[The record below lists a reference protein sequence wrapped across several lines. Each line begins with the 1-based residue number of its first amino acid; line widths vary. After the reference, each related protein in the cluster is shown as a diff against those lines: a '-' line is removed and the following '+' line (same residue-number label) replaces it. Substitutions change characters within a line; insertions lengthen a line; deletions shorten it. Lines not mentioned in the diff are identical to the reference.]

1 MAYDSILPAAVMIGI
16 FNFCHSDVPVAK
28 YFFLVL
34 NFRFDK
40 HLQNTVHPHKSSDS
54 IICDLFF
61 KHVSRDTECSVRLFY
76 LHVFS
81 RLLKVHNR
89 LFCELCYIQVAERE
103 TLILSNRYVLDK
115 LSKTLN
121 ICLQERR

>member
-34 NFRFDK
+34 NFRFD
-40 HLQNTVHPHKSSDS
+40 TVPSTHKSSDS

-76 LHVFS
+76 LHVFL

-89 LFCELCYIQVAERE
+89 LFCELCYIQIAERE